1 MGYIQ
6 NLRKLVGQESLLTVG
21 CGVIIEQDRK
31 ILLQHRTDEDNWC
44 IPGGIMELGET
55 FEETAIRETKEET
68 GLFIG
73 DLTLFGLYSG
83 PSCFVTYPNGDQTY
97 SIQVIFKSMAYT
109 GRLHEADPESRAH
122 RFFGKDELPGN
133 LNPRQRQFIEDWAEG
148 IALPVIG

>member
-55 FEETAIRETKEET
+55 FEETAIRETEEET
-68 GLFIG
+68 GLLVG

-83 PSCFVTYPNGDQTY
+83 LSCFVTYPNGDQAY
-97 SIQVIFKSMAYT
+97 SVQVIFKSTTYT
-109 GRLHEADPESRAH
+109 GQLHEADAESRAH

-133 LNPRQRQFIEDWAEG
+133 LNPRQRQFIRDWAEG
-148 IALPVIG
+148 IALPVIR